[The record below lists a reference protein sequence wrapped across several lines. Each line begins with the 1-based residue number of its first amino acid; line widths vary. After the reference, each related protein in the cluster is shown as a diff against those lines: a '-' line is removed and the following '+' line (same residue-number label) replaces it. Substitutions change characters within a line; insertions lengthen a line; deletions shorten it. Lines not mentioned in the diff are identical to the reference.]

1 MEHRRKERDKGGA
14 RDDRGG
20 GANDFLRGLVS
31 PAPVVVVVEL
41 QSDLVRGIS
50 NEPVEPLLEEE
61 EEEELPAMVEC
72 EVL

>member
-1 MEHRRKERDKGGA
+1 MKGEE
-14 RDDRGG
+14 

-31 PAPVVVVVEL
+31 PAPVVEL

-61 EEEELPAMVEC
+61 EEVEEVELPAMVEC